1 MIPPELERVKPG
13 VDMRLKETVV
23 QRVHAQLAPARDQG
37 RQTGRDSGGVAMNRS
52 RCVLPPKIVFLAVIM
67 MIVLHAVVPLAIVVP
82 VPFSYAGSLCLA
94 TGTAMIVWSRR
105 AFQAA
110 GTPIRPFTEST
121 VLIRHGL
128 YRWSRNPMYL
138 GALFLV
144 AGVAILLGTF
154 APLLVVIAVFA
165 ILQEGFIRREE
176 RLLDDAFGDRY
187 RTYRRSVRRWL

>member
-1 MIPPELERVKPG
+1 
-13 VDMRLKETVV
+13 MRLTAEDRLLGGHHDD
-23 QRVHAQLAPARDQG
+23 RVARGRASRNRRAGALLLRGLA
-37 RQTGRDSGGVAMNRS
+37 
-52 RCVLPPKIVFLAVIM
+52 F
-67 MIVLHAVVPLAIVVP
+67 
-82 VPFSYAGSLCLA
+82 LA
-94 TGTAMIVWSRR
+94 TGTAMIIWSRR

-138 GALFLV
+138 GAVFLV
-144 AGVAILLGTF
+144 AGVAILLGTL

-176 RLLDDAFGDRY
+176 RLLDDTFGDRY
-187 RTYRRSVRRWL
+187 RAYRRSVRRWL

>member
-1 MIPPELERVKPG
+1 M
-13 VDMRLKETVV
+13 
-23 QRVHAQLAPARDQG
+23 
-37 RQTGRDSGGVAMNRS
+37 SN
-52 RCVLPPKIVFLAVIM
+52 RCVLPPKIVFFAVFT
-67 MIVLHAVVPLAIVVP
+67 MIVLHAVVPLAIVVRA
-82 VPFSYAGSLCLA
+82 PFSYAGWLCLA

-105 AFQAA
+105 TFQAA
-110 GTPIRPFTEST
+110 GTPIRPLTEST

-138 GALFLV
+138 GALLLV
-144 AGVAILLGTF
+144 AGVAILLGTL

-176 RLLDDAFGDRY
+176 RLLDETFGDGY